1 MAVTTTG
8 KDHPTSP
15 GAKKA
20 PKEPTE
26 VKQAEAP
33 ETEVKP
39 TEPAPEPEVWAT
51 DDKVTEGSTETKA
64 TPETI
69 VPDPAAPANP
79 DEPTDPM
86 PDEAFENVQATAEE
100 RLARV
105 VKITAARTST
115 IEAGI
120 NGKRYQLEVGKTY
133 KIAPI
138 GTPGTIPPELL
149 DVLKNAGVEFEVN
162 PGKG

>member
-8 KDHPTSP
+8 QDHPTSP

-26 VKQAEAP
+26 AP

-39 TEPAPEPEVWAT
+39 TEPTTEPEVKAT
-51 DDKVTEGSTETKA
+51 DDKVTGSTETKA

-69 VPDPAAPANP
+69 APDPAAPANP
-79 DEPTDPM
+79 DDLTDP
-86 PDEAFENVQATAEE
+86 EGSTETFENVQATAEE

-105 VKITAARTST
+105 VKITAARS
-115 IEAGI
+115 IVIDAGI

>member
-20 PKEPTE
+20 TKEPTE
-26 VKQAEAP
+26 VKPTEAP

-39 TEPAPEPEVWAT
+39 TEPTTEPEVKAT
-51 DDKVTEGSTETKA
+51 DDKVTEGSTET
-64 TPETI
+64 
-69 VPDPAAPANP
+69 
-79 DEPTDPM
+79 
-86 PDEAFENVQATAEE
+86 FENVQATAEE

-105 VKITAARTST
+105 VKITAARS
-115 IEAGI
+115 IVIDAGI

-149 DVLKNAGVEFEVN
+149 DVLTYAGVEFEVN